1 MEFQKITNFLDTVFD
16 DKDLSWF
23 VTKKWIEVCD
33 LSEKTYEVNKKK
45 IELKHQCEDQIYVI
59 ILMYILF

>member
-23 VTKKWIEVCD
+23 ITKKWIEVRD
-33 LSEKTYEVNKKK
+33 LSEKTYEVKKKK
-45 IELKHQCEDQIYVI
+45 IELKHQC
-59 ILMYILF
+59 